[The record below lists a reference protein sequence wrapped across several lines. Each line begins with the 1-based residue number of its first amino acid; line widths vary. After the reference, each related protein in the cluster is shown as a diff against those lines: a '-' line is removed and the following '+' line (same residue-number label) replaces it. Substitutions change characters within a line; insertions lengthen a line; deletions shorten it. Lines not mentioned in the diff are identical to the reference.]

1 LLLAG
6 KHSLTCALMCLIE
19 CHLVTVLVAMMPFPE
34 IPVQKPDTSF
44 DRESI
49 GEPITK
55 RQLHQCTKLGRSD
68 RCNVR
73 SRHVALT
80 E

>member
-6 KHSLTCALMCLIE
+6 KHSCTCALMCLIE
-19 CHLVTVLVAMMPFPE
+19 CHLALVAMMPFPE
-34 IPVQKPDTSF
+34 IPGQKPDTSF

-49 GEPITK
+49 RESITK
-55 RQLHQCTKLGRSD
+55 RRLHQCTKVGRSG

-73 SRHVALT
+73 SRGVALT